1 MRFDPQRLIRSSHCH
16 PPALRQHLV
25 LARRRTR
32 RAGRLARP
40 ALGNDVSGMTQADA
54 PTPTLPRDR
63 GRGTHARTEHGQGL
77 PVRRSHAPHLRPD
90 QLAERVLYRDGLV
103 LVIDKPAGIPVH
115 SGPGGGAHLEHW
127 FPLLRFG
134 LPRPPAL
141 AHRLDRDTS
150 GCLVLGRHPKALRR
164 LGRLFADGKVEKI
177 YWAVVAGIPDAP
189 EGRIETGLRKETRGT
204 GWRMILDP
212 EGQSAV
218 TEYRV
223 LGAHDGRAWLE
234 LRPRTGR
241 THQVRVHCAAL
252 GCPVVGDIAYGGPGE
267 LPLHPQARSIEL
279 PLYPAK
285 PPVRETAPVPQ
296 HMLAALTRLGYSGT
310 AEEQAGVMV
319 A

>member
-1 MRFDPQRLIRSSHCH
+1 MRFDPQRLIPSSHCH

-77 PVRRSHAPHLRPD
+77 PTRRSHARHLRPD

-115 SGPGGGAHLEHW
+115 SGPGGGPHLEHW

-164 LGRLFADGKVEKI
+164 LGDLFQRNAVEKV
-177 YWAVVAGIPDAP
+177 YWAVVEGGPAAEAGEIDLALAP
-189 EGRIETGLRKETRGT
+189 RS
-204 GWRMILDP
+204 P
-212 EGQSAV
+212 E
-218 TEYRV
+218 R
-223 LGAHDGRAWLE
+223 
-234 LRPRTGR
+234 
-241 THQVRVHCAAL
+241 
-252 GCPVVGDIAYGGPGE
+252 GCPSADA
-267 LPLHPQARSIEL
+267 
-279 PLYPAK
+279 
-285 PPVRETAPVPQ
+285 
-296 HMLAALTRLGYSGT
+296 
-310 AEEQAGVMV
+310 
-319 A
+319 